1 MTHATYIGRTDEH
14 LRAHR
19 ATGPIVAAV
28 GPSGGEA
35 VLRMTH
41 ALAARHSTAAIIAS
55 VVSPPS
61 VVAVDYSQ
69 PMLDTWPVQERRAE
83 RQKLIHDRLHTLGP
97 WLPWREEPD
106 VTIAYGDTSTSIA
119 DIAHERGASL
129 IVVGAGPAHRHNPF
143 DAETALATVRRAHSP
158 VLVVAHEA
166 TTLPKVVI
174 VATDFSPSSV
184 HAAVAATQFIADG
197 AIVHLLHVWSH
208 IRTPQTI
215 AALREIDETYVRSL
229 PERFE
234 RVRSA
239 IGRAHR
245 FVFSTIVREG
255 SPAQT
260 VLDVAHEQSAD
271 LIVAG
276 RRGFGPIE
284 RLLLGSVSTSLVRGA
299 PCSILIVPDADPV
312 TAMRLERHMTGASS
326 VSHSRDWAHELE
338 DFARRNRLR
347 RTALEIDDSSIGA
360 QVQESGYLL
369 TGATFDPHDR
379 CVQLMFEHPDR
390 ANDHLTRSIGGV
402 RSIATTCNAVDVDSA
417 LCIDTDHGSALLTFP
432 AGKPQK
438 A

>member
-1 MTHATYIGRTDEH
+1 MTHATYIGRSDEH

-35 VLRMTH
+35 VLRMTQ

-61 VVAVDYSQ
+61 VLAVDFSQ

-83 RQKLIHDRLHTLGP
+83 RQQLIHDRLHALGP
-97 WLPWREEPD
+97 WFPWREEPD

-119 DIAHERGASL
+119 DIAHGRGASL
-129 IVVGAGPAHRHNPF
+129 IVVGAGPVHRHNPF
-143 DAETALATVRRAHSP
+143 DAETALATVRQAHCP
-158 VLVVAHEA
+158 VLVVGHEA
-166 TTLPKVVI
+166 TTLPKVVV

-184 HAAVAATQFIADG
+184 HAAVEATQFIADG
-197 AIVHLLHVWSH
+197 AVVHLLHVWSH
-208 IRTPQTI
+208 VRAPYTI
-215 AALREIDETYVRSL
+215 AALREIDETYERSL

-245 FVFSTIVREG
+245 FAFSTIVREG
-255 SPAQT
+255 SRAQT
-260 VLDVAHEQSAD
+260 VLDVAHERSAD

-276 RRGFGPIE
+276 RRGFSPIE

-312 TAMRLERHMTGASS
+312 TAMRLERHMTGASL
-326 VSHSRDWAHELE
+326 VSYSRDWAHELE

-360 QVQESGYLL
+360 QIQESAYLL
-369 TGATFDPHDR
+369 TGATYDPHDR

-390 ANDHLTRSIGGV
+390 ANDHLTRNIGGV

-432 AGKPQK
+432 GGKTKK